1 MKKTETSRQYAPL
14 NAAKEAS
21 DAYRKKSDAFAKD
34 YMGFLQNAKTERDA
48 VAETEKLLKKAGYRA
63 YQFGDKLKVGDKIY
77 YINRNHAILA
87 ANICGDLSEG
97 VNLACAHLDS
107 PRIDLKP
114 NPLYEDAGMAFFRT
128 HYYGGLKKYQWPTI
142 PLSLHGVIYKANGE
156 KVDVCIGEKDTDPVF
171 CISDLLPHLDHYREK
186 QTLDDSFKGEML
198 NCVIGSIPQ
207 KDTEKDAISEAVL
220 GFLEK
225 TYGVTAKDLVSAEL
239 TLVPA
244 GKPREIGF
252 DRSMIGAYGH
262 DDKVCA
268 YPSLRALLDGK
279 LKKTA
284 VIVFADKE
292 EIGSDGVTGLNTNYL
307 YDFLCEIADAA
318 KVNVRKM
325 LSNSLCL
332 SADVAGCFD
341 PTYPEAFEKRNA
353 AHLNCGVAVC
363 KYTGHGGKYST
374 SDAPA
379 EVVSK
384 FRKIFDDKKVFWQIA
399 ELGKVDNGG
408 GGTLAKYV
416 AKLNIGVLD
425 AGVPVLSMHAPF
437 EIVSKLDVY
446 AMYDAALA
454 FFEA

>member
-1 MKKTETSRQYAPL
+1 MKQTEQSRLYAPK

-21 DAYRKKSDAFAKD
+21 AAYRKKAFAFAD
-34 YMGFLQNAKTERDA
+34 EYMAFLDRAKTERDA
-48 VAETEKLLKKAGYRA
+48 VKETEAILKKAGYRA
-63 YQFGDKLKVGDKIY
+63 YTFGDPLKTGDKIY

-87 ANICGDLSEG
+87 ANLCGDLDLG
-97 VNLACAHLDS
+97 VQIACAHIDS

-142 PLSLHGVIYKANGE
+142 PLALHGVICKANGE
-156 KVDVCIGEKDTDPVF
+156 KVEVCIGENDADPVF

-186 QTLDDSFKGEML
+186 QTLDEGFKGEML
-198 NCVIGSIPQ
+198 NCVIASIP
-207 KDTEKDAISEAVL
+207 EKDREKDPIAEAVL
-220 GFLEK
+220 SYLEK
-225 TYGVTAKDLVSAEL
+225 TYGVCAEDLISAEL

-244 GKPREIGF
+244 GKARHIGF
-252 DRSMIGAYGH
+252 DSSMIGAYGH

-268 YPSLRALLDGK
+268 YPSLRGMLEAK
-279 LKKTA
+279 SKKST
-284 VIVFADKE
+284 VLVFADKE
-292 EIGSDGVTGLNTNYL
+292 EIGSDGVTGLSANYL
-307 YDFLCEIADAA
+307 YDFLCELAGAQ

-325 LSNSLCL
+325 LANSLCL

-353 AHLNCGVAVC
+353 AFLNCGVAVC

-379 EVVSK
+379 EVVTE
-384 FRKIFDDKKVFWQIA
+384 FRKILNDKKVFWQTA
-399 ELGKVDNGG
+399 ELGRVDNGG
-408 GGTLAKYV
+408 GGTLAKFV
-416 AKLNIGVLD
+416 AKLNVGVLD

-446 AMYDAALA
+446 AMFEAAKA